1 MNTAGNGVRIILM
14 SDREKIVYIVAMLNH
29 IKKEE
34 WGSVTISPEC
44 SKFLDEILKPVHFL
58 SLEVEIMIRKY
69 PEIFEL
75 YGFRKTPGYFG
86 ERFKYNNKRVLF
98 S

>member
-1 MNTAGNGVRIILM
+1 MSTKENGALN
-14 SDREKIVYIVAMLNH
+14 DRDKIAYIVGMLNH

-34 WGSVTISPEC
+34 WGSVTISPEY

-75 YGFRKTPGYFG
+75 YGFRNTPGYFG